1 MLQLSMKEEDEK
13 ENRERPGPGRI
24 LREERERRGLTY
36 QDMAETTRLRP
47 SIIEAIENEAWDS
60 LPTPAFARGFMKTYA
75 KALSMD
81 ATSILE
87 LYGRKP
93 VLRGELLR
101 TPPEPLRQRRKGP
114 FFILCVVAAAAVFA
128 LWKTYVPQEQ
138 ALTISQAKPP
148 VVAKPEKDPG
158 PANSG
163 AAAVQQAAEEQT
175 PLPAAPPVVVAPP
188 SVSSPEIAESI
199 AEERPAPE
207 PVPASAGETD
217 PIPGPHLLKGK
228 VSARTWV
235 KIYVDD
241 LAPREYM
248 FQPGH
253 QPEWTAS
260 KGFYLIIG
268 NAGGIDLEWNGRG
281 VKTLGSAGQVVRI
294 SIPEDFRHRV
304 EGN

>member
-1 MLQLSMKEEDEK
+1 VLQLSMKEEDEK
-13 ENRERPGPGRI
+13 ENHEEQGPGRI
-24 LREERERRGLTY
+24 LREEREKRGLTY

-47 SIIEAIENEAWDS
+47 SVIEAIENEAWDS
-60 LPTPAFARGFMKTYA
+60 LPSPAFARGFMKTYA

-101 TPPEPLRQRRKGP
+101 TPPEPLRHRRKGP
-114 FFILCVVAAAAVFA
+114 FFILCIVAAAAVFA
-128 LWKTYVPQEQ
+128 LWKTYVPPEQ
-138 ALTISQAKPP
+138 ALTLSQAKPP
-148 VVAKPEKDPG
+148 VVAEPEKDP
-158 PANSG
+158 ASATSS
-163 AAAVQQAAEEQT
+163 AAAVRQAAEERT
-175 PLPAAPPVVVAPP
+175 ALPVVAAPP
-188 SVSSPEIAESI
+188 SVSSPEIVESMP
-199 AEERPAPE
+199 EERPAPE

-217 PIPGPHLLKGK
+217 PIPGPHMLKGK

-241 LAPREYM
+241 LTPREYM

-268 NAGGIDLEWNGRG
+268 NAGGIDLEWNGRR